1 MSIRYNQVLQKMK
14 YVSLKGETMNPTTN
28 PIALQSKNMYVSAL
42 LELMNEKPYN
52 QISISELSDKADLSR
67 RTFYRLFNSM
77 DEILLFHIHSLWAKK
92 SDELYNSSDKSYL
105 HTSEFALHFWYEYKE
120 LTILLYR
127 NGLVS
132 IMQQFIN
139 EISLEIYH
147 AQKANRKLAK
157 NPEALEY
164 ALSYSSGGILNIICT
179 WASKGMD
186 KSPEELIALLKLALD

>member
-1 MSIRYNQVLQKMK
+1 
-14 YVSLKGETMNPTTN
+14 MNPTSN
-28 PIALQSKNMYVSAL
+28 PIAIQSKQMLANAL
-42 LELMNEKPYN
+42 LELMSQKPYH
-52 QISISELSDKADLSR
+52 QISISELSSKADLSR

-77 DEILLFHIHSLWAKK
+77 DEILLFHIHELWAKK
-92 SDELYNSSDKSYL
+92 ANELYDSADKSYL
-105 HTSEFALHFWYEYKE
+105 HTSEFALHFWYENKD

-147 AQKANRKLAK
+147 KQKGNRKLAN

-164 ALSYSSGGILNIICT
+164 ALSYSSGGVLNIICT
-179 WASKGMD
+179 WASHGMN
-186 KSPEELIALLKLALD
+186 KSPDELMSLLKLALE

>member
-1 MSIRYNQVLQKMK
+1 MTFAPLCYYCFVDLSIHCSQVLQ
-14 YVSLKGETMNPTTN
+14 
-28 PIALQSKNMYVSAL
+28 I
-42 LELMNEKPYN
+42 
-52 QISISELSDKADLSR
+52 
-67 RTFYRLFNSM
+67 NSM
-77 DEILLFHIHSLWAKK
+77 DEILLFYIHSLWSKK

-105 HTSEFALHFWYEYKE
+105 HTSEFALHFWYENKE

-139 EISLEIYH
+139 EISIEIYH
-147 AQKANRKLAK
+147 AQKANHKLAK

-186 KSPEELIALLKLALD
+186 ISPEELMALLKLHFPFRNGLS

>member
-42 LELMNEKPYN
+42 LNEKPYN

-164 ALSYSSGGILNIICT
+164 ALSYSCGGILNIICT
-179 WASKGMD
+179 WAAKGMD

>member
-1 MSIRYNQVLQKMK
+1 M
-14 YVSLKGETMNPTTN
+14 SLKGGTMNPTTN

-42 LELMNEKPYN
+42 LELMNEKPYS
-52 QISISELSDKADLSR
+52 QISISELSDKADISR
-67 RTFYRLFNSM
+67 RTFYRLFHSM
-77 DEILLFHIHSLWAKK
+77 DEILLYHIHDLWEKE

-105 HTSEFALHFWYEYKE
+105 HTSEFALHFWYEHRE

-132 IMQQFIN
+132 IIQQFIN

-147 AQKANRKLAK
+147 TQKPDHKLAK

-186 KSPEELIALLKLALD
+186 KSPEELMTLLKLALD

>member
-1 MSIRYNQVLQKMK
+1 
-14 YVSLKGETMNPTTN
+14 MNPTTN
-28 PIALQSKNMYVSAL
+28 PIALQSKGMYVKAL
-42 LELMNEKPYN
+42 LELMKEKPYN
-52 QISISELSDKADLSR
+52 QITISELSAKADLSR
-67 RTFYRLFNSM
+67 RTFYRLFHSM
-77 DEILLFHIHSLWAKK
+77 DEILLFHIHSLWTKK
-92 SDELYNSSDKSYL
+92 SDELYHSSDKSYL
-105 HTSEFALHFWYEYKE
+105 HTSEFALHFWYEHKE

-147 AQKANRKLAK
+147 TQKGNRKLAK

-186 KSPEELIALLKLALD
+186 RSPEELMSLLKLALD

>member
-1 MSIRYNQVLQKMK
+1 MSTHCNKVLQKREF
-14 YVSLKGETMNPTTN
+14 VSPKGESMNHTTN
-28 PIALQSKNMYVSAL
+28 PIAIQSKEMYVKAL
-42 LELMNEKPYN
+42 LELMKEKPYKE
-52 QISISELSDKADLSR
+52 ISISELSSKADLSR
-67 RTFYRLFNSM
+67 RTFYRLFDSM

-92 SDELYNSSDKSYL
+92 SEELYNSSDKSYL
-105 HTSEFALHFWYEYKE
+105 HTSEFALHFWYEQRE

-132 IMQQFIN
+132 IIQQFIN

-147 AQKANRKLAK
+147 AQKGNRKLAK

-164 ALSYSSGGILNIICT
+164 ALSYSSGGVLNIICT

-186 KSPEELIALLKLALD
+186 KTPEELMSLLKLALE

>member
-1 MSIRYNQVLQKMK
+1 
-14 YVSLKGETMNPTTN
+14 MNLTKN
-28 PIALQSKNMYVSAL
+28 PIAIQSKNMYVAAL

-52 QISISELSDKADLSR
+52 QISISELSKKADLSR
-67 RTFYRLFNSM
+67 RTFYRLFHCM
-77 DEILLFHIHSLWAKK
+77 DEILLFHIHSLWSKK

-105 HTSEFALHFWYEYKE
+105 HTSEFALLFWYENKE

-139 EISLEIYH
+139 EISFEIYH
-147 AQKANRKLAK
+147 TQKANNKLAA

-186 KSPEELIALLKLALD
+186 KSPEKLMSLLKLALD

>member
-1 MSIRYNQVLQKMK
+1 
-14 YVSLKGETMNPTTN
+14 
-28 PIALQSKNMYVSAL
+28 
-42 LELMNEKPYN
+42 
-52 QISISELSDKADLSR
+52 
-67 RTFYRLFNSM
+67 M
-77 DEILLFHIHSLWAKK
+77 DEILLFYIHSLWSKK

-105 HTSEFALHFWYEYKE
+105 HTSEFALHFWYENKE

-139 EISLEIYH
+139 EISIEIYH
-147 AQKANRKLAK
+147 AQKANHKLAK

-186 KSPEELIALLKLALD
+186 ISPEELMALLKLHFPFRNGLS

>member
-1 MSIRYNQVLQKMK
+1 MSIQYDKVLQKLPF
-14 YVSLKGETMNPTTN
+14 VSPKGEPMNPTTN
-28 PIALQSKNMYVSAL
+28 PITVQSKEMYVNAL
-42 LELMNEKPYN
+42 LELMKEKPYN
-52 QISISELSDKADLSR
+52 QISISELSCKADLSR
-67 RTFYRLFNSM
+67 RTFYRLFHSM
-77 DEILLFHIHSLWAKK
+77 DEILLFHIHRLWAQK
-92 SDELYNSSDKSYL
+92 SRELYCSSDKSYL
-105 HTSEFALHFWYEYKE
+105 HTSEFALHFWHENKE

-147 AQKANRKLAK
+147 AQNENPKLAE

-186 KSPEELIALLKLALD
+186 KSPEELLSLLKLALN

>member
-1 MSIRYNQVLQKMK
+1 
-14 YVSLKGETMNPTTN
+14 MNPTTN
-28 PIALQSKNMYVSAL
+28 PIALQSKNMYVRAL
-42 LELMNEKPYN
+42 LDLMQEKPYN
-52 QISISELSDKADLSR
+52 QISISELSGKADLSR
-67 RTFYRLFNSM
+67 RTFYRLFHSM

-92 SDELYNSSDKSYL
+92 SDELYRSSDKSYL
-105 HTSEFALHFWYEYKE
+105 HTSEFALHFWYENKD

-132 IMQQFIN
+132 VMQQFIN

-147 AQKANRKLAK
+147 TQKPNRKLAK
-157 NPEALEY
+157 NAEALEY

-186 KSPEELIALLKLALD
+186 KTPEELMALLSLALETTS